1 MWAIF
6 RSQLVIHVL
15 LFSVNCLCSLRA
27 QKKLRNKW
35 LTAELTTQISIFCL
49 LAKGMSQFWLFHNDI
64 FFSISLHF
72 FSNEIKVVFNL
83 WKYQYFIHLATK
95 SSTRLNFW
103 QQQIRIFK
111 EKMTDRFDIKDLS
124 LSSFINFEQY
134 VKIYFFVLRWQ
145 FMKSTWKVK
154 IDTWCLLAN
163 RKRKSVNVFLQADKS
178 PLNWSTRI
186 HCE

>member
-15 LFSVNCLCSLRA
+15 LFSVNWERA
-27 QKKLRNKW
+27 QRYP
-35 LTAELTTQISIFCL
+35 QISKSSEETQEQLTNSGTHNTNWISCL

-72 FSNEIKVVFNL
+72 FSNEIK
-83 WKYQYFIHLATK
+83 ATK

-103 QQQIRIFK
+103 QQQIRICK

-124 LSSFINFEQY
+124 LSSFINLRNTWTLFLCVTVE
-134 VKIYFFVLRWQ
+134 IYERYL
-145 FMKSTWKVK
+145 KG
-154 IDTWCLLAN
+154 
-163 RKRKSVNVFLQADKS
+163 
-178 PLNWSTRI
+178 
-186 HCE
+186 